1 MKNRVV
7 PQKLVRQFSPA
18 VREPFRRW
26 AEYMYEH
33 VPFNMPDSHFHA
45 HAHCERVLL
54 YALLL
59 ADKILP
65 GDEEAQTILAHAAV
79 FHDSRRKDDNRDT
92 GHGARAA
99 VFYETFCREHPELL
113 YRPEVACIMRW
124 HDREDSLGREAIEQ
138 EFANRAARVAQLF
151 AIFKDADALDRWRLG
166 RFGLDINRLRSD
178 EAAQLAGFS
187 RTLVGMACA

>member
-1 MKNRVV
+1 MKSRVV

-26 AEYMYEH
+26 AEYMYEQ
-33 VPFNMPDSHFHA
+33 VPFLMPDSIFHA

-59 ADKILP
+59 SEKMLP
-65 GDEEAQTILAHAAV
+65 GDDAAMTVLAHAAV
-79 FHDSRRKDDNRDT
+79 FHDTRRENDGRDV

-99 VFYETFCREHPELL
+99 DFYEMFCREHPELTYL
-113 YRPEVACIMRW
+113 PEAACIMRW
-124 HDREDSLGREAIEQ
+124 HDRDDSQGQAAIDTGFAEQAGRV
-138 EFANRAARVAQLF
+138 RQLF
-151 AIFKDADALDRWRLG
+151 AVFKDADALDRWRLG
-166 RFGLDINRLRSD
+166 RRGLDINRLRSD

-187 RTLVGMACA
+187 RTLVEMTS

>member
-1 MKNRVV
+1 MRSRVV
-7 PQKLVRQFSPA
+7 PQKLVRQFPAA
-18 VREPFRRW
+18 VREPFRRC
-26 AEYMYEH
+26 AEYMYEN
-33 VPFNMPDSHFHA
+33 VPFNMPDSEIHA

-59 ADKILP
+59 AEKMLP
-65 GDEEAQTILAHAAV
+65 GDTAAQEVLAHAAM
-79 FHDSRRKDDNRDT
+79 FHDTGRVSDGRDT

-99 VFYETFCREHPELL
+99 ERYAAHCKAHAELPFLPEA
-113 YRPEVACIMRW
+113 ACIMRW
-124 HDREDSLGREAIEQ
+124 HDRDDSLGHEAIAADFPEQ
-138 EFANRAARVAQLF
+138 EARVRHLY

-187 RTLVGMACA
+187 RTLVGMTQV